1 MDELEPTAGAGG
13 FRCFNDLLSI
23 SEDPAITPGF
33 KGGPLTVGQSRFT
46 AVR

>member
-1 MDELEPTAGAGG
+1 MDEPEPTAGAGDFG
-13 FRCFNDLLSI
+13 RFNDLLSI

-33 KGGPLTVGQSRFT
+33 EGGPRTVGQSRFT